1 MELLIDIIEDMGR
14 FFRRKESDVRNM
26 SDVAVLFLRLFIGG
40 VVLLHIIGKLQTY
53 DNVVLTYRH
62 ILGFDGATSF
72 AIVTILEGLFAAMI
86 MIGVATRFAAS
97 MMIIVSAMAIAEA
110 LLPGGLPTDHAKL
123 YFVYMGIY
131 MTLVIPGGGR
141 FSFQVPVLIR
151 KNVLK

>member
-14 FFRRKESDVRNM
+14 LFRRKERDVRNM

-131 MTLVIPGGGR
+131 MTLVISGGGR

>member
-14 FFRRKESDVRNM
+14 FFRRKENDVRNM

-40 VVLLHIIGKLQTY
+40 AVLLHIIGKLQTY

-131 MTLVIPGGGR
+131 MTLVISGGGR

>member
-14 FFRRKESDVRNM
+14 FFRRKENDVRNM

-86 MIGVATRFAAS
+86 IIGVATRFAAS

-131 MTLVIPGGGR
+131 MTLVISGGGR

>member
-1 MELLIDIIEDMGR
+1 MELLIDVIEDMGR
-14 FFRRKESDVRNM
+14 FFRRKENDVRNM

-40 VVLLHIIGKLQTY
+40 VVFLHIIGKLQTY

-131 MTLVIPGGGR
+131 MTLVISGGGR

>member
-86 MIGVATRFAAS
+86 IIGVATRFAAS

-131 MTLVIPGGGR
+131 MTLVISGGGR

>member
-1 MELLIDIIEDMGR
+1 MGR

-131 MTLVIPGGGR
+131 MTLVISGGGR

>member
-14 FFRRKESDVRNM
+14 FFRRKENDVRNM

-131 MTLVIPGGGR
+131 MTLVISGGGR

>member
-1 MELLIDIIEDMGR
+1 
-14 FFRRKESDVRNM
+14 
-26 SDVAVLFLRLFIGG
+26 
-40 VVLLHIIGKLQTY
+40 
-53 DNVVLTYRH
+53 
-62 ILGFDGATSF
+62 
-72 AIVTILEGLFAAMI
+72 

-131 MTLVIPGGGR
+131 MTLVISGGGR